1 MDPAHP
7 RPRPRDAVRP
17 VPLLCDPT
25 LPGAGAWL
33 IMPLPL
39 LRRLPALP
47 APAASGSLAYLGL
60 AEQLSAAGG
69 NSRMTLH
76 RAYVPVIELCG
87 LDQALQRVGLSLP
100 AATLRVP
107 GCVARLRRLPR
118 LDAQVVRFGF
128 RGARLVLADGRQ
140 ALVTGQQGE
149 GGEGAL
155 QVTLGPE
162 EAAEQ
167 ALIPLRHFADRVR
180 SWAGPAVTYLPLCE
194 NS

>member
-1 MDPAHP
+1 
-7 RPRPRDAVRP
+7 
-17 VPLLCDPT
+17 
-25 LPGAGAWL
+25 
-33 IMPLPL
+33 MPLPL

-47 APAASGSLAYLGL
+47 APASAASGSLAYLGL
-60 AEQLSAAGG
+60 PEQLAAGG
-69 NSRMTLH
+69 GHSRMTLH
-76 RAYVPVIELCG
+76 RAYIPANELLG
-87 LDQALQRVGLSLP
+87 LDQALQKLGLSLP

-107 GCVARLRRLPR
+107 GCVARLERLPR

-140 ALVTGQQGE
+140 GLVTGHLGQ

-155 QVTLGPE
+155 RVTLGSE

-167 ALIPLRHFADRVR
+167 AVIPLHHFADGVH
-180 SWAGPAVTYLPLCE
+180 SWDGPAVTCRPLCE